1 MTLIIILLIAGFILV
16 GAEVLLPGGILGVIA
31 LVLIIAAT
39 IIATNTYGGG
49 AGMLVLF
56 AGGLGSLTTFFAM
69 FKFIA
74 VSPSGGGL
82 RLDSAITGNASGET
96 IDPALIGQSGVA
108 TTKLVPNGL
117 VTIGDNDMQAH
128 SEDGYVDIGESVTI
142 QDIRNGDLIVRKTV

>member
-56 AGGLGSLTTFFAM
+56 AGGLGSLITFFAM

-82 RLDSAITGNASGET
+82 RLDSAITGNASGERMARKWKNRT
-96 IDPALIGQSGVA
+96 QRGPPDAILPELYEY
-108 TTKLVPNGL
+108 TK
-117 VTIGDNDMQAH
+117 
-128 SEDGYVDIGESVTI
+128 
-142 QDIRNGDLIVRKTV
+142 IRAIR